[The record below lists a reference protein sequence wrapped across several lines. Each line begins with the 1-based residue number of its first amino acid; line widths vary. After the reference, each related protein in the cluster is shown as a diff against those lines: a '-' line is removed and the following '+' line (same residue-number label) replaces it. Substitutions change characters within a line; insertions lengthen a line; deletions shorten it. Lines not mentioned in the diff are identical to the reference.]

1 MAPPKGKS
9 AAARSNPSA
18 PSLPEEPLDDDNGT
32 SYTPDLEDEL
42 ARLREALAAAQDRT
56 VTLEQGNPAAAVPP
70 VPAPPVVVAVP
81 PVAAPPA
88 AAPPVVP
95 LPPAVTAPISTRSA
109 PMVNK
114 PAEFNGKLS
123 EYATFIS
130 QCLLPFTTYP
140 TAYGEAKQKARDRL
154 GQLEQTKSVAAY
166 AAEFQETVM
175 PLDLED
181 DSLMSM
187 FYRGLNSGIKETL
200 ISFPEAKTFDELLDQ
215 CVSIDQRQFALRKEQ
230 KTTASR
236 SKAPSNSADG
246 SKPSSNFKKPS
257 HSGTPYS
264 RSGNPSQPNSNSKQT
279 SSRPRGPVSEE
290 ERARRQANNLCYR
303 CGSSNH
309 MRIDCPLNKKDVT
322 SSNVYAARPPTPAPE
337 YTLPSP
343 QENWLSQDPKRP
355 TS

>member
-1 MAPPKGKS
+1 MFVISYLSRTPRRWAN
-9 AAARSNPSA
+9 RI
-18 PSLPEEPLDDDNGT
+18 LLD
-32 SYTPDLEDEL
+32 PDHAYLKDFK
-42 ARLREALAAAQDRT
+42 AFKKALDSMYSDRN
-56 VTLEQGNPAAAVPP
+56 L
-70 VPAPPVVVAVP
+70 
-81 PVAAPPA
+81 
-88 AAPPVVP
+88 
-95 LPPAVTAPISTRSA
+95 
-109 PMVNK
+109 
-114 PAEFNGKLS
+114 
-123 EYATFIS
+123 
-130 QCLLPFTTYP
+130 
-140 TAYGEAKQKARDRL
+140 KQKARDRL

-236 SKAPSNSADG
+236 SKAPGNSTDG

-264 RSGNPSQPNSNSKQT
+264 RPGNASHPRGDSQPSSRSKPSSS

-290 ERARRQANNLCYR
+290 ERARREANNLCYR
-303 CGSSNH
+303 CGSSKH